1 MVSRHTSAPM
11 KKSAFLLVLALAG
24 LLVSTASAQV
34 FVGSDDFSNPAAT
47 DNKWAYAFRFSGI
60 NGLLDYSAGRLDFSK
75 ATGAGSYVLGWDGEP
90 STPGANPSKTSASYS
105 TSWVADVT
113 VTNSISG
120 LTGGEFMSFGFE
132 VAGTG
137 AQYSS
142 IMLAASS
149 GGINLRAEGS
159 GFTPV
164 TVGTADFTDVRLRLA
179 WDAGTQVLNS
189 YYSFDGSS
197 YTSLATYNPV
207 SQWTAGAATGGFNFE
222 IFGNSNMAAAIS
234 SGAVYADNF
243 AVSAIP
249 EPSTYA
255 AFAGLGA
262 LGLAFWRR
270 RQARAAAQA

>member
-1 MVSRHTSAPM
+1 MKLHHVLTVLAGVSA
-11 KKSAFLLVLALAG
+11 LVLPL
-24 LLVSTASAQV
+24 SAQV
-34 FVGSDDFSNPAAT
+34 FVGSDDFGSSTVSDA
-47 DNKWAYAFRFSGI
+47 KWAYAFRFSGT

-75 ATGAGSYVLGWDGEP
+75 AAGAGSYVLGWDGEP
-90 STPGANPSKTSASYS
+90 STPGANPSKTSASFT

-113 VTNSISG
+113 VTNSIG
-120 LTGGEFMSFGFE
+120 TLTGGEFLSFGLE

-142 IMLAASS
+142 IMLVASS
-149 GGINLRAEGS
+149 GGYNFRAEGS

-164 TVGTADFTDVRLRLA
+164 SAATADFTDVHLRLA

-189 YYSFDGSS
+189 SYSFDGGS
-197 YTSLATYNPV
+197 YTPLATYNPV
-207 SQWTAGAATGGFNFE
+207 AQWTAGAATGGFYFE

-234 SGAVYADNF
+234 TGSVYADNF
-243 AVSAIP
+243 SVSAIP

-270 RQARAAAQA
+270 RQARALATA

>member
-1 MVSRHTSAPM
+1 MQIHNRLLIG
-11 KKSAFLLVLALAG
+11 AFALFASLLTV
-24 LLVSTASAQV
+24 SAQV
-34 FVGSDDFSNPAAT
+34 FVGSDDFSSSAAT
-47 DNKWAYAFRFSGI
+47 DAKWAYAFRFSGT

-75 ATGAGSYVLGWDGEP
+75 AAGAGSYVLGWDGEP
-90 STPGANPSKTSASYS
+90 STPGANPSKTSASFT

-113 VTNSISG
+113 VTNSIG
-120 LTGGEFMSFGFE
+120 TLTGGEFLSFGLE

-142 IMLAASS
+142 IMLAVSSS
-149 GGINLRAEGS
+149 GYNFRAEGS

-164 TVGTADFTDVRLRLA
+164 SAATADFTNVHLRLS

-189 YYSFDGSS
+189 SYSFDGGS
-197 YTSLATYNPV
+197 YTTLATYNPV
-207 SQWTAGAATGGFNFE
+207 AQWTAGAATGGFNFE

-234 SGAVYADNF
+234 TGSVYADNF
-243 AVSAIP
+243 SVSAIP

-255 AFAGLGA
+255 ALAGLGA

-270 RQARAAAQA
+270 RRQAA